1 MMMLSK
7 KRVGIASFDYW
18 TRRLYLPNAIY
29 VLYKTMHNI
38 NYNNNSKLL
47 NHLRLFIRIKDN
59 EKQYCLP
66 ITGNKRYF
74 FMKKKY
80 MTSDACGSFIVIFIP
95 EASSPRPPMFI

>member
-1 MMMLSK
+1 MMLSK

-74 FMKKKY
+74 FMKKKIY
-80 MTSDACGSFIVIFIP
+80 DVRCL
-95 EASSPRPPMFI
+95 